1 MLVRIHPP
9 EPMAVSAN
17 GRQLGF
23 QPSNEGSIPSIAT
36 MKIKSKIGDFI
47 AGIVVSI
54 IDWTSNLPDKCKG
67 CGSRTPPWTLPDGTP
82 CDEKCFFKVH

>member
-1 MLVRIHPP
+1 MLVRVQPP

-36 MKIKSKIGDFI
+36 MKIIDKILDYVLDFI
-47 AGIVVSI
+47 GRV
-54 IDWTSNLPDKCKG
+54 PDKCKG

-82 CDEKCFFKVH
+82 CKEQCFFKVH

>member
-1 MLVRIHPP
+1 MLVRVQPP

-36 MKIKSKIGDFI
+36 MKILDKILDYLLDHIGN
-47 AGIVVSI
+47 V
-54 IDWTSNLPDKCKG
+54 PDKCKG

-82 CDEKCFFKVH
+82 CEEDCFFKNH